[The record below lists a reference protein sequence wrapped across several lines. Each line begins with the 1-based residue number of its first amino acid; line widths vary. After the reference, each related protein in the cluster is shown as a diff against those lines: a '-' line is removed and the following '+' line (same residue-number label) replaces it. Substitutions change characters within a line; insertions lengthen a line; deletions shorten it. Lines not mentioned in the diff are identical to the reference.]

1 MFGKSDCWIFPD
13 IVTEYLRT
21 PQLLVNG
28 SQKDDILSTF
38 SRLFFDDP
46 NFSTPKFSSSSVLAQ
61 FTVRSKNFPRNYKY
75 RKILAPFC
83 RYVPN
88 LFPVLQH
95 HFFFPNLGG
104 YRRGNQ
110 LKPAYFAHITMK
122 FVARS
127 GICYF
132 KCYFTYLIVDIFYA
146 TTLWC

>member
-61 FTVRSKNFPRNYKY
+61 FTVRNKNFPYNHKY
-75 RKILAPFC
+75 RKILAPFY
-83 RYVPN
+83 RYIPKFISCFITS
-88 LFPVLQH
+88 LFLPYV
-95 HFFFPNLGG
+95 
-104 YRRGNQ
+104 RGV
-110 LKPAYFAHITMK
+110 TG
-122 FVARS
+122 VETS
-127 GICYF
+127 
-132 KCYFTYLIVDIFYA
+132 
-146 TTLWC
+146 

>member
-61 FTVRSKNFPRNYKY
+61 FTVRNKNFPYNHKY
-75 RKILAPFC
+75 RKILAPFY
-83 RYVPN
+83 RYVPKFISCFITS
-88 LFPVLQH
+88 LFLPYV
-95 HFFFPNLGG
+95 
-104 YRRGNQ
+104 RGV
-110 LKPAYFAHITMK
+110 TG
-122 FVARS
+122 VETS
-127 GICYF
+127 
-132 KCYFTYLIVDIFYA
+132 
-146 TTLWC
+146 